1 MSADRDASARSELGF
16 ILSLAGWRRLA
27 LLGLAMTG
35 VALTEGI
42 GLVMLVPIAQ
52 SVTGDGPAWLGGT
65 LRFLPLAM
73 LLAIFVALVA
83 ARAVLAYA
91 NQNLQRDIGI
101 DGVRRLRS
109 MLRDAIM
116 QAEWR
121 WLTAQ
126 SGADHAALIMG
137 MAEKIG
143 HLAVQLMQM
152 AAALITLVILVGTAA
167 LLSWRLTALIL
178 LLGIGVVGATFLLRT
193 RPMREGAAYSGAYA
207 RLQGVLQQGIAH
219 LRAARIA
226 GAGDSVRA
234 EFDDLAGEV
243 GRIESHYG
251 RRLTGVNMIFQ
262 VLAAAALALVVWLG
276 VTVLATPVVL
286 LVPILVIFARAVP
299 LSNTVQQSVR
309 TWQFAR
315 PAIGEMQR
323 LVADARKYA
332 EPPGDDADIPR
343 LDRELV
349 LHDVTVR
356 FAGRETP
363 IIDGLD
369 LSIAAG
375 SIVAVVGPSGS
386 GKSTLADLVS
396 GLLEPDGGTITLDG
410 LALSGDRRIAWR
422 RNVAY
427 VEQTPYLFD
436 DTVRANLGWGHQ
448 GLPDQRLDAALRAAS
463 AGFVFDLPQGVDT
476 LVGEGGR
483 QLSGGE
489 RQRIALARAL
499 LREPDLLLLDET
511 TSSLDQR
518 SEDLVVD
525 SIRKLKGTCTIVIL
539 GHRPG
544 MTALADKVVELAL
557 DRASR

>member
-1 MSADRDASARSELGF
+1 MSAETRGAATGELSF
-16 ILSLAGWRRLA
+16 ILSLAGMRRLA
-27 LLGLAMTG
+27 MLGLAMTG

-52 SVTGDGPAWLGGT
+52 SVTGDGPSWLGGALST
-65 LRFLPLAM
+65 LPLGV
-73 LLAIFVALVA
+73 LLAVFVALVA
-83 ARAVLAYA
+83 ARAVLAYL

-101 DGVRRLRS
+101 DSIRRLRS
-109 MLRDAIM
+109 MLREAIM

-152 AAALITLVILVGTAA
+152 AAALITLVILIGTAA
-167 LLSWRLTALIL
+167 LLSWRLTGLVL
-178 LLGIGVVGATFLLRT
+178 LLGIAVVAATFLLRT
-193 RPMREGAAYSGAYA
+193 RPIRDGAAFSDAYA

-234 EFDDLAGEV
+234 EFDALAGDV
-243 GRIESHYG
+243 GRIESSYG
-251 RRLTGVNMIFQ
+251 RRLTAVNMLFQ
-262 VLAAAALALVVWLG
+262 ILAAAALALVVWLG
-276 VTVLATPVVL
+276 VNVLATPVAL

-315 PAIGEMQR
+315 PAIGDMQR
-323 LVADARKYA
+323 LVADAREHA
-332 EPPGDDADIPR
+332 EPVGGGADAPR
-343 LDRELV
+343 LECEFALRG
-349 LHDVTVR
+349 VTVR
-356 FAGRETP
+356 FAGREAP
-363 IIDGLD
+363 VIAGLD
-369 LSIAAG
+369 LSITAG
-375 SIVAVVGPSGS
+375 SIVAITGPSGS
-386 GKSTLADLVS
+386 GKSTLADLLS
-396 GLLEPDGGTITLDG
+396 GLLEPDEGVITLDG
-410 LALSGDRRIAWR
+410 QVLSPERRIAWR

-436 DTVRANLGWGHQ
+436 DTVRANLGWGH
-448 GLPDQRLDAALRAAS
+448 GDLAEDRLEAALDAAS
-463 AGFVFDLPQGVDT
+463 AGFVRDLPQGIDT

-511 TSSLDQR
+511 TSSLDR
-518 SEDLVVD
+518 HNEDLVVD

-544 MTALADKVVELAL
+544 MTALADTVVELAH
-557 DRASR
+557 DRPLP

>member
-1 MSADRDASARSELGF
+1 MSAETPASATGELGF
-16 ILSLAGWRRLA
+16 ILALAGMRRLA
-27 LLGLAMTG
+27 MLGLVMTG

-52 SVTGDGPAWLGGT
+52 SVTGDGPSWLGGT
-65 LRFLPLAM
+65 LSALPLGA
-73 LLAIFVALVA
+73 LLAVFVALVTS
-83 ARAVLAYA
+83 RAVLAYL

-101 DGVRRLRS
+101 DSIRRLRS
-109 MLRDAIM
+109 MLREAIM

-167 LLSWRLTALIL
+167 LLSWRLTGLVL
-178 LLGIGVVGATFLLRT
+178 LLGIAVVAATFLLRT
-193 RPMREGAAYSGAYA
+193 RPIRDGAEFSDAYA

-234 EFDDLAGEV
+234 EFDALAGEV
-243 GRIESHYG
+243 GRIESRYG
-251 RRLTGVNMIFQ
+251 RWLIAVNMLFQ
-262 VLAAAALALVVWLG
+262 ILAAAALALVVWLG
-276 VTVLATPVVL
+276 VNVLATPVAL

-299 LSNTVQQSVR
+299 LSNTIQQSVR

-315 PAIGEMQR
+315 PAIGDMQR
-323 LVADARKYA
+323 LVADARAHA
-332 EPPGDDADIPR
+332 EPVGVGADAPG
-343 LDRELV
+343 LERELA
-349 LHDVTVR
+349 LRGVTVR
-356 FAGRETP
+356 FAGREAP
-363 IIDGLD
+363 VIAGLN
-369 LSIAAG
+369 LSITAG
-375 SIVAVVGPSGS
+375 SIVAITGPSGS

-396 GLLEPDGGTITLDG
+396 GLLEPDEGTITLDG
-410 LALSGDRRIAWR
+410 QILSPERRIAWR

-436 DTVRANLGWGHQ
+436 DTVRANLGWGH
-448 GLPDQRLDAALRAAS
+448 GDLAEDRLEAALDAAS
-463 AGFVFDLPQGVDT
+463 AGFVRDLPQGLDT

-511 TSSLDQR
+511 TSSLDQHN
-518 SEDLVVD
+518 EDLVVD

-544 MTALADKVVELAL
+544 MTALADRVVELAS
-557 DRASR
+557 DRRSS